1 MTLVSGFS
9 LAPTWMRGQ
18 AWRRQDSRA
27 EELLSG
33 GPIVDAVV
41 RAERAGFDV
50 AFRPDALTL
59 PLDTIGSD
67 PAHLGLDPIVQAAQL
82 AGATRRIGLVVTVSA
97 TFAEPYPVARQLVS
111 LEHLAPGR
119 IGWNVVT
126 SRSGDEQFSVER
138 LPDSAGRW
146 RRAEELIDVVESLRA
161 GFPATAMRVD
171 RDAGVLVDVARVRA
185 TDHAGESFRVAG
197 PLPLPAPTLRPLPL
211 MVAGGGEATIALAGR
226 RADAMFASAIE
237 SGSGSAQRT
246 AIRAAA
252 KDAGRSDSPRL
263 LPGLSLLLAGTRE
276 EAAAIER
283 ATYPPSGRRRGTGPH
298 WSVVGTPED
307 AVASIVARAEA
318 QAIDGF
324 IAFPVGSWRSVEL
337 LCDEVMPRLRALGLV
352 GGRNGMLGEITD
364 ARDAGE
370 RTARWSRA
378 ATVEG

>member
-1 MTLVSGFS
+1 MTLVTGFS

-18 AWRRQDSRA
+18 AWRRADSRV

-41 RAERAGFDV
+41 RAERAGFDM

-59 PLDTIGSD
+59 PRETIGSD

-82 AGATRRIGLVVTVSA
+82 AGATRRIGLIVTVSA
-97 TFAEPYPVARQLVS
+97 TFFEPYPVARQLVS

-138 LPDSAGRW
+138 LPDSAARW

-161 GFPATAMRVD
+161 GFPASAMRVD
-171 RDAGVLVDVARVRA
+171 RDTGVLVDVERVHP
-185 TDHAGESFRVAG
+185 TDHVGESFRVAG
-197 PLPLPAPTLRPLPL
+197 PLPLPSPTPRRLPL
-211 MVAGGGEATIALAGR
+211 MVAGGGAPTVALAGR

-237 SGSGSAQRT
+237 SESASAQRS

-252 KDAGRSDSPRL
+252 EQSGRSDRPRL
-263 LPGLSLLLAGTRE
+263 LPGLSLLLAESRE
-276 EAAAIER
+276 EAAALER
-283 ATYPPSGRRRGTGPH
+283 ATYPPSDRRRTAGPH
-298 WSVVGTPED
+298 WSVVGTPAD

-318 QAIDGF
+318 GVIDGF

-337 LCDEVMPRLRALGLV
+337 LCDEVMPRLDELGLID
-352 GGRNGMLGEITD
+352 GGTGTTLDRV
-364 ARDAGE
+364 
-370 RTARWSRA
+370 RA
-378 ATVEG
+378 APERANGVCDR

>member
-1 MTLVSGFS
+1 MTLVAGFS
-9 LAPTWMRGQ
+9 IAPTWMRGQ
-18 AWRRQDSRA
+18 AWRREDSRA

-33 GPIVDAVV
+33 GPIIDAVV

-59 PLDTIGSD
+59 PLGTIGSD

-97 TFAEPYPVARQLVS
+97 TFSEPYPVARQLVS

-138 LPDSAGRW
+138 LPDSVARW

-161 GFPATAMRVD
+161 GFPAAAMQVD
-171 RDAGVLVDVARVRA
+171 RDSGVLVDVERVRP
-185 TDHAGESFRVAG
+185 TNHAGENFRVAG
-197 PLPLPAPTLRPLPL
+197 PLPLPVPTPRPLPL
-211 MVAGGGEATIALAGR
+211 MVAGGGESTIALTGR
-226 RADAMFASAIE
+226 HADAMFASAIE
-237 SGSGSAQRT
+237 IESGVSQR
-246 AIRAAA
+246 AAVRAAA
-252 KDAGRSDSPRL
+252 KDAGRRDRPLL
-263 LPGLSLLLAGTRE
+263 LPGLSLVLAGTRG

-283 ATYPPSGRRRGTGPH
+283 ATYPPSGQRRSAGPH

-318 QAIDGF
+318 RAIDGF

-337 LCDEVMPRLRALGLV
+337 LCDEVMPRLRARGFV
-352 GGRNGMLGEITD
+352 GDGTTSLR
-364 ARDAGE
+364 AR
-370 RTARWSRA
+370 
-378 ATVEG
+378 